1 MEEIVQEFIVRLPLQ
16 LTFSLPLQFFE
27 GVDRSLRRVCFRAW
41 KSASVPIMKVV
52 TSLLPRKEAANQ
64 PRKLFLDGFVSP
76 RAWFLSS

>member
-27 GVDRSLRRVCFRAW
+27 GVDRSLRLVCFRAW

-52 TSLLPRKEAANQ
+52 IFLLRRKEADSQLA
-64 PRKLFLDGFVSP
+64 
-76 RAWFLSS
+76 